1 MKSGDQSQIVIFTAE
16 MITQNISNLQ
26 KAIQGFHKRNNIED
40 IHDLR
45 VASRR
50 IRVALDIFRQFLPS
64 KKFKGWKRSICK
76 LTKSF
81 GDARDLDVQL
91 NFLKSFYQKNDNPI
105 LKPGGRRLILRL
117 NQHREKLQNLLHLT
131 LDELDKGSTLQKML
145 GVLKTPTTEIKMTS
159 TPEPSLYLL
168 SFDVVNKRLEE
179 FLFYEIYLPYPD
191 HVKELHLMR
200 IAAKRLR
207 YTLEIFSSLYIDHLE
222 KPLEVIKLVQ
232 TNLGEIR
239 DCDVWLNYLPDFLEK
254 ERSKVMKYFGNPRPY
269 RRLVPG
275 VQMLQKNRQVERES
289 LYNTFLQNWKKWHQA
304 EIWSNLRQTIF
315 NPVLGNPQSNTQY
328 STAQSMPK
336 HKETKTIPINTK
348 KLPGDPDG
356 LQ

>member
-1 MKSGDQSQIVIFTAE
+1 MKSGDQPQIFGFAAE
-16 MITQNISNLQ
+16 VITQNISNLQ

-64 KKFKGWKRSICK
+64 KKIKVWERSIRK
-76 LTKSF
+76 VTKSF

-91 NFLKSFYQKNDNPI
+91 DFIRSFYHRNDDPI
-105 LKPGGRRLILRL
+105 FKPGGRRLILRL
-117 NQHREKLQNLLHLT
+117 NQRRENLQQLLHQT
-131 LDELDKGSTLQKML
+131 LEELDQDSTLQKML
-145 GVLKTPTTEIKMTS
+145 GVLQTPATETKIASTS
-159 TPEPSLYLL
+159 EPSLYLL
-168 SFDVVNKRLEE
+168 SLNVINKRLEE

-207 YTLEIFSSLYIDHLE
+207 YTLEIFSSLYIDRLE
-222 KPLEVIKLVQ
+222 KPLEVIRLIQ

-239 DCDVWLNYLPDFLEK
+239 DCDVWLNYLPNFLEK
-254 ERSKVMKYFGNPRPY
+254 ERSRVLKYFGNPRPY
-269 RRLVPG
+269 RRLIPG
-275 VQMLQKNRQVERES
+275 VQMLQENRQIERET
-289 LYNTFLQNWKKWHQA
+289 LYNTFLKNWKKWHQA

-315 NPVLGNPQSNTQY
+315 NPVLGNPQSNT
-328 STAQSMPK
+328 
-336 HKETKTIPINTK
+336 
-348 KLPGDPDG
+348 
-356 LQ
+356 

>member
-1 MKSGDQSQIVIFTAE
+1 MKSGDQPQIFDFAAKV
-16 MITQNISNLQ
+16 ITQNISNLQ

-45 VASRR
+45 VSSRR
-50 IRVALDIFRQFLPS
+50 IRVALEIFRQFLPS
-64 KKFKGWKRSICK
+64 KKIKVWERSIRK
-76 LTKSF
+76 VTKSF

-91 NFLKSFYQKNDNPI
+91 DFIRSFYHRNDDPI
-105 LKPGGRRLILRL
+105 FKPGGRRLILRL
-117 NQHREKLQNLLHLT
+117 NQRRENSQQLLHQT
-131 LDELDKGSTLQKML
+131 LEELDKDSTLQKML

-168 SFDVVNKRLEE
+168 SFDVINKRLEE

-207 YTLEIFSSLYIDHLE
+207 YTLEIFSSLYFDRLE
-222 KPLEVIKLVQ
+222 KPLEVIRLVQ

-239 DCDVWLNYLPDFLEK
+239 DCDVWLNYLPNFLEK
-254 ERSKVMKYFGNPRPY
+254 ERSRVLKYFGNPRPY
-269 RRLVPG
+269 RRLIPG
-275 VQMLQKNRQVERES
+275 VQMLQENRRVERDT
-289 LYNTFLQNWKKWHQA
+289 LYNTFLKNWKKWHQV

-315 NPVLGNPQSNTQY
+315 NPVLGNPQSNTQS
-328 STAQSMPK
+328 STVQLMPIQE
-336 HKETKTIPINTK
+336 ETKTIPINTK
-348 KLPGDPDG
+348 KFPGDPDG
-356 LQ
+356 LE

>member
-1 MKSGDQSQIVIFTAE
+1 MKSGDQPQIFGFAAE
-16 MITQNISNLQ
+16 VITQNISNLQ

-64 KKFKGWKRSICK
+64 KKIKVWERSIRK
-76 LTKSF
+76 VTKSF

-91 NFLKSFYQKNDNPI
+91 DFIRSFYHRNDDPI
-105 LKPGGRRLILRL
+105 FKPGGRRLILRL
-117 NQHREKLQNLLHLT
+117 NQRRENLQQLLHQT
-131 LDELDKGSTLQKML
+131 LEELDQDSTLQKML
-145 GVLKTPTTEIKMTS
+145 GVLQTPATETKIASTS
-159 TPEPSLYLL
+159 EPSLYLL
-168 SFDVVNKRLEE
+168 SLNVINKRLEE

-207 YTLEIFSSLYIDHLE
+207 YTLEIFSSLYIDRLE
-222 KPLEVIKLVQ
+222 KPLEVIRLIQ

-239 DCDVWLNYLPDFLEK
+239 DCDVWLNYLPNFLEK
-254 ERSKVMKYFGNPRPY
+254 ERSRVLKYFGNPRPY
-269 RRLVPG
+269 RRLIPG
-275 VQMLQKNRQVERES
+275 VQMLQENRQIERET
-289 LYNTFLQNWKKWHQA
+289 LYNTFLKNWKKWHQA

-315 NPVLGNPQSNTQY
+315 NPVLGKPQSNT
-328 STAQSMPK
+328 
-336 HKETKTIPINTK
+336 
-348 KLPGDPDG
+348 
-356 LQ
+356 